1 MLTALPIIKICF
13 FCAYL
18 LSFTKETSSEH
29 AYHPDYPEYHQDI
42 IDMTDIMDNRLGLYK
57 RSKLL
62 TCGNYLTARLMA
74 VCKSNYNSNKRGA
87 PDSGIFSMNF
97 LFYFIR
103 KNYLCFHSSTD
114 EYAYGES
121 ASHIAE
127 VDPIHFPYI
136 PRHAALSM
144 KQLNMRKKR
153 ASIGIVDECCKKSCT
168 NQEIMGYCG

>member
-1 MLTALPIIKICF
+1 MMLTALPIIKICF

-18 LSFTKETSSEH
+18 LSFTKEISSEH

-42 IDMTDIMDNRLGLYK
+42 MDMTDIMDNRLGLYK

-87 PDSGIFSMNF
+87 PDSGIFPMNF

-103 KNYLCFHSSTD
+103 KIISVFIL
-114 EYAYGES
+114 
-121 ASHIAE
+121 
-127 VDPIHFPYI
+127 PQ
-136 PRHAALSM
+136 M
-144 KQLNMRKKR
+144 NMRMVKAHPTLLKW
-153 ASIGIVDECCKKSCT
+153 IQYIFLIFLDM
-168 NQEIMGYCG
+168 QL